1 MARKSSDLADGIL
14 TGAAWREFC
23 DRLKAAG
30 DLILADDAPRTE
42 LQTAEGYRY
51 LTRLLRMGLEMVL
64 EYGDPLA
71 PELFY
76 QNPTLKSGGD
86 NPDNFYY
93 WGRIRGLHDYRIA
106 GVLRDCEFLTIDAYE
121 GGLNKAGG
129 RRTVGHLGK
138 EDLKVGADG
147 SFAVVLSRRPRQDGE
162 HSVWME
168 ITEDTGTVLIR
179 ETVADRAAAP
189 GSTFTIERL
198 DRDAPP
204 PPLDALRMAKALR
217 SVSGFITYSATF
229 FADMAK
235 RWSGRPNQFFGT
247 DTAAVGSTFGNEDLQ
262 YLSCYF
268 RIPAGQ
274 ALLVEF
280 ARPGDALWSLVLHN
294 HWFESLDYLHR
305 RIHTNARQYGAAPDG
320 KVRLVLAD
328 RDPRRDGHLWL
339 DTEGHTEGIAVLRI
353 VEGPK
358 QPLPVTTLVGL

>member
-23 DRLKAAG
+23 DRLKATG

-93 WGRIRGLHDYRIA
+93 WGRIRGIHDYRIT
-106 GVLRDCEFLTIDAYE
+106 GVLRACEFLTIDAYA
-121 GGLNKAGG
+121 GGLNKEGG

-138 EDLKVGADG
+138 EDLKVGVDG
-147 SFAVVLSRRPRQDGE
+147 SFSVVLSQRPRQLDGN
-162 HSVWME
+162 SVWME

-198 DRDAPP
+198 DRDGPP

-217 SVSGFITYSATF
+217 SVSGFVTYSAGF

-235 RWSGRPNQFFGT
+235 TWAGRPNQFFGT
-247 DTAAVGSTFGNEDLQ
+247 DAGAVGSTFGNEDLQ

-268 RIPAGQ
+268 RIPPDH

-280 ARPGDALWSLVLHN
+280 VRPGEAFWSFVLHN

-305 RIHTNARQYGAAPDG
+305 RIHTNARQHGATADG
-320 KVRLVLAD
+320 TVRLVLAD
-328 RDPRRDGHLWL
+328 RDPQREDCLWL
-339 DTEGHTEGIAVLRI
+339 DTEGHSEGIAVLRI

-358 QPLPVTTLVGL
+358 QALPTTRLVAL